1 MQEKRK
7 NKRVTTTDM
16 NIPGAALAVRVIGGN
31 LEPAL
36 RLFKTKMKESGKL
49 EELKARKEFLKPSV
63 IKRIQMKLAKR
74 VQWRQDNPDI

>member
-7 NKRVTTTDM
+7 NKRVTTNDM
-16 NIPGAALAVRVIGGN
+16 MIPGAALAVKVIGGN

-36 RLFKTKMKESGKL
+36 RLFKKKMKDSGKL

-63 IKRIQMKLAKR
+63 IKRRKMQLAKR
-74 VQWRQDNPDI
+74 VQWRKDNPDI